1 MSRPLA
7 GSCERSDSF
16 ETFVAQSGDRLLRL
30 AVVVVSDVA
39 DGEDLYQEC
48 LRRVA
53 ARWDQIDN
61 PTAYSRQV
69 IRNLSIDRARQRQRR
84 NEVVVHDIPAVAD
97 RRAAD
102 ALDATE
108 VRTALFAAL
117 ASLSAEQRV
126 VVALRYLEDL
136 GEVEVAGQLGLPVG
150 TVKSTASRALA
161 RLRRHHAI
169 AHFFLAEAAS

>member
-1 MSRPLA
+1 MDADGFEAFVSR
-7 GSCERSDSF
+7 C
-16 ETFVAQSGDRLLRL
+16 GDGLLRL
-30 AVVVVSDVA
+30 AVVVASDVA

-53 ARWDQIDN
+53 ARWDHLDN
-61 PTAYSRQV
+61 PTAYCRQV
-69 IRNLSIDRARQRQRR
+69 IRNLAIDRGRQRQRR
-84 NEVVVHDIPAVAD
+84 QEVVVHRLPVVAD

-108 VRTALFAAL
+108 VRAALFAAL
-117 ASLSAEQRV
+117 ATLSAEQRV

-136 GEVEVAGQLGLPVG
+136 GEAEVAEQLGLSVG

-161 RLRRHHAI
+161 RLRRHRDI
-169 AHFFLAEAAS
+169 SHFFAAEAAS